1 MPNGK
6 ELLPPAL
13 KEKSFRLKLRQF
25 VRKTASPQTFKG
37 SDQRGPIEIENFI
50 RHKLHHN
57 KVVILLLGVFGQ
69 SLVILFAV
77 E

>member
-25 VRKTASPQTFKG
+25 VRKTASQPTKFKG
-37 SDQRGPIEIENFI
+37 NDPIEIELA
-50 RHKLHHN
+50 HL
-57 KVVILLLGVFGQ
+57 
-69 SLVILFAV
+69 
-77 E
+77 